1 MTYQALYRQWRPQTF
16 AELVGQE
23 HVTKTL
29 QNALRQ
35 GKLAHAYLFCGSRG
49 TGKTSA
55 AKILAKA
62 VNCEQGESVEP
73 CNQCA
78 LAGNQAGRVLV
89 VLEIDAAYSWVS
101 MKSAIYGRKRHAPV
115 KTQKVTLLMKCI
127 C

>member
-16 AELVGQE
+16 TELVGQE

-29 QNALRQ
+29 QNALKQ

-62 VNCEQGESVEP
+62 VNCEQGDAVEP
-73 CNQCA
+73 CNHRAACRGSRP
-78 LAGNQAGRVLV
+78 AG
-89 VLEIDAAYSWVS
+89 SWMS
-101 MKSAIYGRKRHAPV
+101 
-115 KTQKVTLLMKCI
+115 
-127 C
+127 